1 MFIIINHLFKQ
12 VISILYYKT
21 ITAENIARLY
31 IYYIYRYYGTA
42 ESIILD
48 HSG

>member
-1 MFIIINHLFKQ
+1 MFVVINRLFKQ

-21 ITAENIARLY
+21 IMAEDIARLY
-31 IYYIYRYYGTA
+31 IYYIYKYYGVA

-48 HSG
+48 RGV